1 MLKGQF
7 RWLQLLDTK
16 SIKTPVDTIIVC
28 CIFHNICIINDD
40 ILDQYITDGRE
51 EENPAD
57 PELHHGYHDY
67 EAGLQKQIRI
77 ASMF

>member
-1 MLKGQF
+1 M
-7 RWLQLLDTK
+7 
-16 SIKTPVDTIIVC
+16 C

-57 PELHHGYHDY
+57 PELHHGHGDY
-67 EAGLQKQIRI
+67 DDEAGLQKQIRI

>member
-1 MLKGQF
+1 
-7 RWLQLLDTK
+7 
-16 SIKTPVDTIIVC
+16 VC

-57 PELHHGYHDY
+57 PELHHGHGDY
-67 EAGLQKQIRI
+67 DDEAGLQKQIRI